1 MNEIQEASIDGIR
14 GVGRGMGQM
23 LARVGAG
30 MEVEPQE
37 GPSSS
42 GAAER
47 VRRPSC
53 RPYLG
58 WHP

>member
-1 MNEIQEASIDGIR
+1 MNEIQEASTDGIQ
-14 GVGRGMGQM
+14 GAGRGTGQM
-23 LARVGAG
+23 LARVEVG

-53 RPYLG
+53 RPSLG